1 MRIKFIKLYSLKK
14 FDIFNE
20 NFETVKNH
28 RALCLTEV
36 EEEKQKNWSF
46 SKINL
51 KIKYFWIE
59 QN

>member
-1 MRIKFIKLYSLKK
+1 MRIKFIKLYSLKI

-28 RALCLTEV
+28 RALCLKEV
-36 EEEKQKNWSF
+36 EEEKKKNWSF
-46 SKINL
+46 SKMNL